1 MSPHHSLTIV
11 LRDPSVINSTLEQRV
26 AFLRSKNLT
35 QEEIDVSIATA
46 GAGSPSAAPV
56 APVMQP
62 NYGYQTGQPMTQ
74 APGYAY
80 GAYGSYGS
88 PPV

>member
-1 MSPHHSLTIV
+1 MV
-11 LRDPSVINSTLEQRV
+11 NSTLEQRI

-35 QEEIDVSIATA
+35 QEEIDVSMVRA
-46 GAGSPSAAPV
+46 GAGSPTAAPI

-62 NYGYQTGQPMTQ
+62 NYAYQTSQPMAQ

-80 GAYGSYGS
+80 GAYGSYGL